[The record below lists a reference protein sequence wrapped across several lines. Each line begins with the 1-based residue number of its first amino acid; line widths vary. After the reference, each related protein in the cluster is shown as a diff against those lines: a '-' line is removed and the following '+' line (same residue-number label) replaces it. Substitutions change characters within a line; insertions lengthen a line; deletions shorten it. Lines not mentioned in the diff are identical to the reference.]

1 MPFHHPFSDWL
12 KTPRDFETFTRSL
25 QRKILGLDTRT
36 SFPLL
41 SGNTFASICEINLDA
56 EFEKSDFDLCAI
68 RKFKGKAFLTA
79 GSGDGNTKRLV
90 QACKSGLQCPDA
102 ELIIHNGDVIPS
114 KAEMR
119 VLASA
124 FQRVYSVNW
133 LGDFEIAQPIPIGLE
148 NRDKRRNGV
157 PRDFLKEMRVG
168 LPSHDSRDITLLVC
182 FSLHTNYKERSVAL
196 DSARGLSGV
205 KIVTEPITPKEYRK
219 LLLRSKFVLSPPG
232 NGPDCHRT
240 WEALYLGAI
249 PIVLR
254 NSWPFSRLDIPV
266 LVVESWNN
274 LERSLSRPLPK
285 DNGLW
290 KELDYWIPS

>member
-1 MPFHHPFSDWL
+1 MPFHHSFSDWL

-25 QRKILGLDTRT
+25 QRKILGLDTRS

-41 SGNTFASICEINLDA
+41 SGNTFAAICEINLDV

-68 RKFKGKAFLTA
+68 RNFKGKAFLTA
-79 GSGDGNTKRLV
+79 GSGDGNVKKLI
-90 QACKSGLQCPDA
+90 QACKSGLNCADA

-114 KAEMR
+114 EAEMR
-119 VLASA
+119 ILASA

-157 PRDFLKEMRVG
+157 PSDFLKEMRLG
-168 LPSHDSRDITLLVC
+168 LPSHDSRDITLLAC
-182 FSLHTNYKERSVAL
+182 FSLHTNYRERSIAL
-196 DSARGLSGV
+196 ENARGVSGV
-205 KIVTEPITPKEYRK
+205 KLVTEPITPKEYRK

-254 NSWPFSRLDIPV
+254 NSWPFSNKNIPA

-274 LERSLSRPLPK
+274 LEQSISKPLPK
-285 DNGLW
+285 HNELW
-290 KELDYWIPS
+290 KELPYWIPS